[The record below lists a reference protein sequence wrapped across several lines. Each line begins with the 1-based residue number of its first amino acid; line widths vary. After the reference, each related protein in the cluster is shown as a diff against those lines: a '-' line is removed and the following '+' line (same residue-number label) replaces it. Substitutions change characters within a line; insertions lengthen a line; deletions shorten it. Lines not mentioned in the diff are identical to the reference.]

1 MVGKLNNLCLLKSG
15 RKKAE
20 DGAAIRFQLPD
31 KPEMEE
37 GDCDGGEEDVQIL
50 HDIVERGFDGAVRA
64 PSMQQTSAGQR
75 HFPDVIALP
84 LINNQEENLDK
95 KSLFARQFQEMKASL
110 GKEDSGHQSQQG
122 RSVDVLQ
129 LGDNSRL
136 LSGTGES
143 SKVHEEN
150 LARLQDVSEDEVME
164 EQRKLLASM
173 DPSLVEWLRSKKG
186 MAGVHKSCEPM
197 DDTVRESSTGPE
209 ERSTTNNPDEDIA
222 SQPLH
227 QYPGMEIAEE
237 DKLSW
242 TGDLPPLTSSSS
254 ELSKLSAR
262 FALDGALLPHDTEI
276 PVQAGL
282 HHHGEEPARAGYTV
296 GELLTLARSSH
307 PRQVVLGLEVLAQ
320 LLSRIGRGE
329 LDGCFHQN
337 LVGELVK
344 AGLVHIL
351 RVSLDSSTKDILQAS
366 AGCLAALLSSQEQE
380 ALQDWLPSSLHP
392 ALAPVDPLPSPV
404 EEMADQALVEADTV
418 LGLVRMDLVERSAYL
433 ISRKDTEKTVIVSL
447 LSCLVRVARH
457 SKNMAS
463 KLANHRIVTTLLSPH
478 LPYLPV
484 ALKLVRVICAQSRE
498 LAQILLDRLRL
509 EATMAPLLAREST
522 EMEEV
527 AVCVEAHRLWVVLL
541 AYGQT
546 LSLWDQLAPVVLQRL
561 VAEYRSEGASS
572 RLGAWVIEVGGRVAM
587 CRQVDGLEQL
597 LANCLR
603 KWLGQL
609 FNCEEQLG
617 DVQRAVQVA
626 AAARALGRLY
636 QAHIDKEETELG
648 PVMARMETLLSSTLL
663 PFIASPHFVL
673 LLSSLKSKSGF
684 LSGLKTADVSPPS
697 LPGLGLAVQAGAL
710 HPAVAAPHVLL
721 LEGVCGLLALVRQ
734 LLGHFWQPPP
744 AMAPP
749 YPTLVAYLTALSSS
763 PSLSLTC
770 HPLSR
775 GETHLVHH
783 LLRLYSPAIPAI
795 AHSSALTLASL
806 VQTGDSHLLQDL
818 FDNYIFSPSLLST
831 SSLSTKF
838 SSLALAPSA
847 LLPASGQ
854 PAPPPS
860 QVLEESLANLPSLRA
875 AYASLLSS
883 PKPVA
888 PDKIQSLSTP
898 PDTLLPSDWPFL
910 PLLSLYH
917 SSSSSTAP
925 LSAQQVQWAL
935 AWLALLPP
943 SPPTPTF
950 LRLST
955 LQGSPL
961 SPAGAVG
968 SCLAC

>member
-1 MVGKLNNLCLLKSG
+1 MLPSESGKLHNL
-15 RKKAE
+15 
-20 DGAAIRFQLPD
+20 
-31 KPEMEE
+31 
-37 GDCDGGEEDVQIL
+37 
-50 HDIVERGFDGAVRA
+50 
-64 PSMQQTSAGQR
+64 SAS
-75 HFPDVIALP
+75 VIAVFP
-84 LINNQEENLDK
+84 KQ
-95 KSLFARQFQEMKASL
+95 
-110 GKEDSGHQSQQG
+110 
-122 RSVDVLQ
+122 
-129 LGDNSRL
+129 
-136 LSGTGES
+136 
-143 SKVHEEN
+143 
-150 LARLQDVSEDEVME
+150 
-164 EQRKLLASM
+164 
-173 DPSLVEWLRSKKG
+173 
-186 MAGVHKSCEPM
+186 
-197 DDTVRESSTGPE
+197 
-209 ERSTTNNPDEDIA
+209 
-222 SQPLH
+222 
-227 QYPGMEIAEE
+227 
-237 DKLSW
+237 
-242 TGDLPPLTSSSS
+242 
-254 ELSKLSAR
+254 
-262 FALDGALLPHDTEI
+262 
-276 PVQAGL
+276 
-282 HHHGEEPARAGYTV
+282 
-296 GELLTLARSSH
+296 
-307 PRQVVLGLEVLAQ
+307 
-320 LLSRIGRGE
+320 
-329 LDGCFHQN
+329 
-337 LVGELVK
+337 VGELVK

-351 RVSLDSSTKDILQAS
+351 RVSMDSSTKDILQA
-366 AGCLAALLSSQEQE
+366 AAACLSALLSSQEQE

-433 ISRKDTEKTVIVSL
+433 LSRKDTEKTVIVSL
-447 LSCLVRVARH
+447 LTCLVRVARH

-463 KLANHRIVTTLLSPH
+463 KLASHRIVTTLLSPH
-478 LPYLPV
+478 MPYLPV

-498 LAQILLDRLRL
+498 LAQVLLDRLRL

-561 VAEYRSEGASS
+561 VTEYRSEGASS

-587 CRQVDGLEQL
+587 CRQVDGLEEL

-603 KWLGQL
+603 KWLGL
-609 FNCEEQLG
+609 LSNCDELG
-617 DVQRAVQVA
+617 NVQRAVQVA

-648 PVMARMETLLSSTLL
+648 PVMGRMETLLSSTLL
-663 PFIASPHFVL
+663 PFLASPHFVL
-673 LLSSLKSKSGF
+673 LLSSLKSNSGF

-697 LPGLGLAVQAGAL
+697 LPGLGLAVHAGAL

-734 LLGHFWQPPP
+734 LLNHFWQPPP

-749 YPTLVAYLTALSSS
+749 HPTLVAYLTALSSS

-806 VQTGDSHLLQDL
+806 VQTGDSNLLQDL

-854 PAPPPS
+854 PGPSPS

-875 AYASLLSS
+875 AYASLLSF
-883 PKPVA
+883 PRPTA
-888 PDKIQSLSTP
+888 PEEIQSLSVP
-898 PDTLLPSDWPFL
+898 PDTLLPSDWAFL

-917 SSSSSTAP
+917 SSSPSKAP
-925 LSAQQVQWAL
+925 LSPQQVQWAL

-955 LQGSPL
+955 LFL
-961 SPAGAVG
+961 SPGSLFLLPPLHSLLHLHLCSILARGGPDLALTLPGVSSNLDLYQDILEQFTAESYGDQLFSLLVIIAVSMSQPAPFRRLLWG
-968 SCLAC
+968 ERPEALALITLAPCHTQPWTLDKWLQPPERDPVTLMGQFKAVVEGVVRKERQPLLHSIATHHINHVLIREDVDEDLQEFKQFLSDQFQKHPPLRNLFTLA